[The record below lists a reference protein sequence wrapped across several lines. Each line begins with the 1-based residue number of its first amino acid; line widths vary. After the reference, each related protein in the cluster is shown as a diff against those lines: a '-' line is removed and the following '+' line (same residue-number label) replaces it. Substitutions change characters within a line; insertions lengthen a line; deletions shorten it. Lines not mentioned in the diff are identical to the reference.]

1 MTARSPAANVPTR
14 EADCVLPSAVVTAMV
29 DAPEMTWLLVTTS
42 PLSLTTTPE
51 PRPRLVWICTIEGRT
66 RSTTA
71 TNAFCRSVAAELGAV
86 PEDDFGVGEPGGEVA
101 GWPVHP
107 ANTSAMSIA
116 PKPAASFSALGRGIK
131 RRAISAV
138 LTLVIP
144 TSHDPMLPS
153 WHSSRAHITFAA
165 LIDAHKRKRSHAA
178 KGLGHVP
185 PGSRQL
191 WFSAWPCSSGVCTQ
205 QQIES
210 T

>member
-71 TNAFCRSVAAELGAV
+71 TNAFCRSVAGELGAV

-116 PKPAASFSALGRGIK
+116 PKPEPNFNAPRRCMRRPAQRAAQLHRPGPGEEPPRLCGLANPCHSNFSR
-131 RRAISAV
+131 SAV
-138 LTLVIP
+138 VELAAQP
-144 TSHDPMLPS
+144 SSHHL
-153 WHSSRAHITFAA
+153 
-165 LIDAHKRKRSHAA
+165 
-178 KGLGHVP
+178 
-185 PGSRQL
+185 
-191 WFSAWPCSSGVCTQ
+191 
-205 QQIES
+205 
-210 T
+210 